1 MKDFTL
7 QKYRDLGGILTDSF
21 VYIRIHYKSLGK
33 ALLLLV
39 LPFYLISGFLVGN
52 AYTSFF
58 SAMMQNP
65 DVAGDTIFSGNFMIG
80 LILLAISSGAL
91 LTVALTHIQI
101 AQHDEEVQLSQII
114 DKFGGNFFTLFI
126 LYLIIIL
133 AVSFSF
139 FLFIIPAI
147 YVGIKLFIAPAVA
160 ILEEKNPFE
169 AVRRSWDLVQGHWWF
184 TFAVYLVMNIITSFM
199 SYVLI
204 IPMSIFIGFV
214 TTSGADSN
222 EVLGTGMGIFYG
234 LMVVIASLFSVLML
248 IAMCL
253 QYYNLI
259 ERKEG
264 RGLREQI
271 EELGA

>member
-80 LILLAISSGAL
+80 LILLAMSSGAL